1 MFPLY
6 CKYYNLLLYMHQS
19 WNSYYIFRNWLLHL
33 LNKTQLLLAW
43 ICSKQLV
50 TITISFRMSKCWS
63 GRNILVDFEV
73 RKNTWSNVSNISWK
87 DFLHGWLRVYGV
99 LLLLRGFIAAT
110 FVTKHYKLILINS
123 WNADLLDGVFALWPY
138 LNIVEMSSNYP
149 PLRAQKMTS
158 EEGIY
163 FWKQARKYICCTC
176 LPSFLEC

>member
-1 MFPLY
+1 MAFTA
-6 CKYYNLLLYMHQS
+6 
-19 WNSYYIFRNWLLHL
+19 
-33 LNKTQLLLAW
+33 LNETPLLLAW
-43 ICSKQLV
+43 IFSKHLV
-50 TITISFRMSKCWS
+50 TIAISIRMSKCWS

-138 LNIVEMSSNYP
+138 LNIVEMSSNSP

-163 FWKQARKYICCTC
+163 FWKQARKYICVHVC
-176 LPSFLEC
+176 LLS